1 MARMERVNSA
11 VQVRYPTQHCRKR
24 CSIKPRR
31 AAELVRWAYRYGQ
44 MSKKAALFSF
54 LVALATHAFG
64 ADVSLQKDSWG
75 DPIVDISGPIEKGD
89 LLKIKKASAALIRSL
104 DEYTDKGLQ
113 FHLNTAGGDIEE
125 AMRIGRFARDLLVK
139 IDSYGKIII
148 ASKKDHEY
156 FFKDADKPWAHR
168 DYVILSPDASLS
180 EKHIVRNYSA
190 GVLIFYGAVIR
201 AHRDNSDQRLGFYRK
216 KSIPV
221 IGLHRPYYGKAAFSK
236 LSPHQAEQAYRTL
249 EKNVRNY
256 LAEMGAPQQLIDR
269 MFNRA
274 STDIDLVPDDEFRKF
289 YKSEESFLEEW
300 LIARCGAS
308 GHENV
313 LSGTA
318 LKDFMVMQRDQMR
331 SRMADS
337 TNSDK
342 DPWYLYPS
350 PSFSQDYV
358 ETLYR
363 KVRTHNRSVN
373 ACQSKAVSIHQRKW
387 ARTYK

>member
-1 MARMERVNSA
+1 
-11 VQVRYPTQHCRKR
+11 
-24 CSIKPRR
+24 
-31 AAELVRWAYRYGQ
+31 
-44 MSKKAALFSF
+44 MSKKAALFSL
-54 LVALATHAFG
+54 LVAVATHALG

-104 DEYTDKGLQ
+104 SEYTDKGRQ
-113 FHLNTAGGDIEE
+113 FHLNTAGGDIW
-125 AMRIGRFARDLLVK
+125 M
-139 IDSYGKIII
+139 
-148 ASKKDHEY
+148 
-156 FFKDADKPWAHR
+156 HR

-190 GVLIFYGAVIR
+190 GVLIFYGAVMR
-201 AHRDNSDQRLGFYRK
+201 AHRDNSDQRLGFYK
-216 KSIPV
+216 QKSIPV
-221 IGLHRPYYGKAAFSK
+221 IGLHRPYYEKAEFSK
-236 LSPHQAEQAYRTL
+236 LSPHQAEQAYQAL

-274 STDIDLVPDDEFRKF
+274 STDIDLVPDDEFRKL

-313 LSGTA
+313 LSGAA
-318 LKDFMVMQRDQMR
+318 LEDFMVMQRNQIQ

-337 TNSDK
+337 ASSDK
-342 DPWYLYPS
+342 EPWYLYPS

-363 KVRTHNRSVN
+363 KVRTHNRTVN
-373 ACQSKAVSIHQRKW
+373 ACRSKAISVHQREW

>member
-1 MARMERVNSA
+1 
-11 VQVRYPTQHCRKR
+11 
-24 CSIKPRR
+24 
-31 AAELVRWAYRYGQ
+31 
-44 MSKKAALFSF
+44 
-54 LVALATHAFG
+54 
-64 ADVSLQKDSWG
+64 
-75 DPIVDISGPIEKGD
+75 
-89 LLKIKKASAALIRSL
+89 
-104 DEYTDKGLQ
+104 
-113 FHLNTAGGDIEE
+113 
-125 AMRIGRFARDLLVK
+125 MRIGRFARDLLVK
-139 IDSYGKIII
+139 IDSYGNIII

-156 FFKDADKPWAHR
+156 FFKDADKPWMHR

-190 GVLIFYGAVIR
+190 GVLIFYGAVMR
-201 AHRDNSDQRLGFYRK
+201 AHRDNSDQRLGFYK
-216 KSIPV
+216 QKSIPV
-221 IGLHRPYYGKAAFSK
+221 IGLHRPYYEKAEFSK
-236 LSPHQAEQAYRTL
+236 LSPHQAEQAYQAL

-274 STDIDLVPDDEFRKF
+274 STDIDLVPDDEFRKL

-313 LSGTA
+313 LSGAA
-318 LKDFMVMQRDQMR
+318 LEDFMVMQRNQIQ

-337 TNSDK
+337 ASSDK
-342 DPWYLYPS
+342 EPWYLYPS

-363 KVRTHNRSVN
+363 KVRTHNRTVN
-373 ACQSKAVSIHQRKW
+373 ACRSKAISVHQREW